1 MDFSCRVRESETLTS
16 EQERVQTTMSPSVSL
31 SVCDSR
37 CIHLLHIFIHPVTSR
52 CFTRKLG
59 QSSTQRRRKK
69 EHFTHTHTHTKRV
82 GGLSKSIDPH
92 MMNTHEFYFI
102 FAPMNNSPCCL
113 YDDVVR
119 SYPFPLLFRLCISR
133 SIRPGGAL
141 TWALSAQ
148 ADGWTERPSPSGSV

>member
-1 MDFSCRVRESETLTS
+1 MKHLRQSRREFRQQCL
-16 EQERVQTTMSPSVSL
+16 RLSL
-31 SVCDSR
+31 SLC
-37 CIHLLHIFIHPVTSR
+37 VTR
-52 CFTRKLG
+52 DAFTSSIY
-59 QSSTQRRRKK
+59 SSTPSPHVVSPGNLANPRHKGDERKNIS
-69 EHFTHTHTHTKRV
+69 HTHTHTKRG